1 LLLRDGRLTAL
12 GPAAQVLASERTR
25 LLSRLKAPETNRE
38 N

>member
-12 GPAAQVLASERTR
+12 GPAAQVLASERER
-25 LLSRLKAPETNRE
+25 LFSRLQAPGTNPE